1 MKYKRYGKNFR
12 RPSEVNRKWT
22 DCDTCGGLGYFET
35 NQSKGHMGIS
45 SCNACKLFEDDLEAG
60 GVSSGRGGENGGG
73 SPAGGI
79 YGITFIFY
87 GNVVA
92 GTGEAT

>member
-45 SCNACKLFEDDLEAG
+45 SCNACKLFEDDLEAQLF
-60 GVSSGRGGENGGG
+60 VMSLLDIFKIDWTWKYSHLY
-73 SPAGGI
+73 PAYDTIGHKKKARAI
-79 YGITFIFY
+79 
-87 GNVVA
+87 
-92 GTGEAT
+92 